1 MDNVVDQIEQRFQ
14 NLNKLKLFELIS
26 RSRDYERAFPGLAFS
41 SIKTV
46 YGQHFNIHRL
56 NSELHVYYSNENLR
70 NKNVSELLLYLK
82 TTSIGSALYELTK
95 LCELIVTIPATSAS
109 VESSFSTLERI
120 KAYAGNSHEENIMSR
135 LSLLSIEK
143 KLLEHIRSSED
154 FYDRVINDFAAK
166 DRIIDLLLK

>member
-1 MDNVVDQIEQRFQ
+1 MR
-14 NLNKLKLFELIS
+14 
-26 RSRDYERAFPGLAFS
+26 
-41 SIKTV
+41 
-46 YGQHFNIHRL
+46 
-56 NSELHVYYSNENLR
+56 
-70 NKNVSELLLYLK
+70 
-82 TTSIGSALYELTK
+82 YELTK

-109 VESSFSTLERI
+109 VESSFFSTLERI